1 MLKPLTTSQI
11 GKVLKK
17 LAERDER
24 IMTKKPGNKS
34 CYYLPPMD
42 KNVRFYRHVDDF
54 KPALA
59 DVNVLEDTSA
69 PKAS

>member
-1 MLKPLTTSQI
+1 MLKPITTSQI

-24 IMTKKPGNKS
+24 IMTKKPSNKS

-42 KNVRFYRHVDDF
+42 KNVRFYRHVDNF
-54 KPALA
+54 RPALA
-59 DVNVLEDTSA
+59 DVDTLEDASA